1 MSAPARRV
9 PRSTSRRRAVL
20 LALALGATALTGA
33 CGNSSGTP
41 GAVSTSA
48 LASAGPVTITLWH
61 GLGGAPGDAFAKVV
75 QEFNATNA
83 QKITV
88 NAVFQGSYDDA
99 LTKYTAAA
107 RSGGTPDIMLTN
119 DISTGFMHDLGQTV
133 PAGDLAKANP
143 GSLDLDHLSPAAR
156 NYYTADGALL
166 AVPFNTSV
174 PLLYVNTDLLA
185 KAGVDTSTLGT
196 TSGLD
201 AAARKVAAAL
211 PGVKGFALPAAG
223 GWWYEQMTAAAGE
236 PYCTPDNG
244 RSGGGATALSLE
256 GAAQEQSFATMA
268 GLARDGVS
276 LNTGSDDNAL
286 LNAFIS
292 GQTAMMFNSSGALSA
307 LVKGG
312 MKDYT
317 ALPLPLGGPAASSGP
332 LIGGAALWVS
342 GQGHTE
348 AQQAAAWTFIS
359 YLSSAKVQEEFSQ
372 ASGYVPVNTQVAAS
386 STEQTY
392 LASHPVAAV
401 AAKELADAPVGTAT
415 AGCLSGAL
423 PTVRKTVVADL
434 SQAINGQ
441 GDLSAALAKAQVD
454 ATKDITDYRAQAG
467 K

>member
-1 MSAPARRV
+1 MPAPSR
-9 PRSTSRRRAVL
+9 RSTRPRRRAVMV
-20 LALALGATALTGA
+20 AIALGATALTGA
-33 CGNSSGTP
+33 CSSSASTP

-75 QEFNATNA
+75 SEFNATNP
-83 QKITV
+83 QHITV
-88 NAVFQGSYDDA
+88 DAVFQGSYDDA

-107 RSGGTPDIMLTN
+107 RDGSTPDVMLTN

-143 GSLDLDHLSPAAR
+143 GSLDLEHLSPAAR

-196 TSGLD
+196 MDGLD

-211 PGVKGFALPAAG
+211 PGVKGFALPQAG

-244 RSGGGATALSLE
+244 RSGGGATALSLT
-256 GAAQEQSFATMA
+256 GPAQQQAFATVA

-276 LNTGSDDNAL
+276 LSTGSDDNAL
-286 LNAFIS
+286 LNAFAS
-292 GQTAMMFNSSGALSA
+292 GQAAMMFNSSGAYSG
-307 LVKGG
+307 LVKAG
-312 MKDYT
+312 MKDVT
-317 ALPLPLGGPAASSGP
+317 AVPLPLSGPAASSGP

-342 GQGHTE
+342 GQGHSE

-359 YLSSAKVQEEFSQ
+359 YLSSAEVQEEFSQ
-372 ASGYVPVNTQVAAS
+372 ASGYVPVNTQVTS
-386 STEQTY
+386 SSAEQSY
-392 LASHPVAAV
+392 LAANPVAAV
-401 AAKELADAPVGTAT
+401 AAKELADAPVVPAT
-415 AGCLSGAL
+415 AGCLTGAL

-434 SQAINGQ
+434 SQAVNGQ
-441 GDLSAALAKAQVD
+441 GDLAAALAKAEAD
-454 ATKDITDYRAQAG
+454 ATKNITDYRAQAG